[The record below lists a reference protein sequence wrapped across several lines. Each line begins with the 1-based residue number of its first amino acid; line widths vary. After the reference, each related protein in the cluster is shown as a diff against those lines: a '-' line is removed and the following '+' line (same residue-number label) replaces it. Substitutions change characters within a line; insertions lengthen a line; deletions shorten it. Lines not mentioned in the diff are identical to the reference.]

1 MRNYKNN
8 RRKFRSNSFERGLK
22 INQNDNS
29 LNSSLGNVSD
39 FKRKNFSRGNFN
51 SPKLIQKYT
60 DLAREALSTGDK
72 ILYENY
78 MQHAEH
84 FVRLSENH
92 SNSSNNKNGST
103 DNLNDTNIS
112 KISGADS
119 SKKDKDPI
127 QAEEN

>member
-39 FKRKNFSRGNFN
+39 FKRKNYSRGNFN

-84 FVRLSENH
+84 FVRISANFTNGSEK
-92 SNSSNNKNGST
+92 KNGSSQES
-103 DNLNDTNIS
+103 NDTNVS
-112 KISGADS
+112 KIKQDELNQE
-119 SKKDKDPI
+119 DKI
-127 QAEEN
+127 

>member
-39 FKRKNFSRGNFN
+39 FKRKNYSRGNFN

-84 FVRLSENH
+84 FVRISANFTNGSEK
-92 SNSSNNKNGST
+92 KNGSSQET
-103 DNLNDTNIS
+103 KDTNVS
-112 KISGADS
+112 KIKQDELNQE
-119 SKKDKDPI
+119 DKI
-127 QAEEN
+127 

>member
-29 LNSSLGNVSD
+29 LNSALGNVSD
-39 FKRKNFSRGNFN
+39 FKRKNYSRGNFN

-84 FVRLSENH
+84 FVRISANFTNGSEK
-92 SNSSNNKNGST
+92 KNGSSQET
-103 DNLNDTNIS
+103 KDTNVS
-112 KISGADS
+112 KIKQDELNQE
-119 SKKDKDPI
+119 DKI
-127 QAEEN
+127 

>member
-29 LNSSLGNVSD
+29 LNSALGNVSD
-39 FKRKNFSRGNFN
+39 FKRKNYSRGNFN

-84 FVRLSENH
+84 FVRISANFTNGSEK
-92 SNSSNNKNGST
+92 KNGSSQES
-103 DNLNDTNIS
+103 NDTNVS
-112 KISGADS
+112 KIKQDELNQE
-119 SKKDKDPI
+119 DKI
-127 QAEEN
+127 

>member
-8 RRKFRSNSFERGLK
+8 RRKFRNNSFDRGLK

-29 LNSSLGNVSD
+29 LNSALGNVSD

-78 MQHAEH
+78 MQHVEH
-84 FVRLSENH
+84 FVRISANFTNGSEK
-92 SNSSNNKNGST
+92 KNGSSQET
-103 DNLNDTNIS
+103 KDTNVS
-112 KISGADS
+112 KIKQDELNQE
-119 SKKDKDPI
+119 DKI
-127 QAEEN
+127 

>member
-39 FKRKNFSRGNFN
+39 FKRKNYSRGNFN

-78 MQHAEH
+78 MQHVEH
-84 FVRLSENH
+84 FVRISANFTNGSEK
-92 SNSSNNKNGST
+92 KNGSSQET
-103 DNLNDTNIS
+103 KDTNVS
-112 KISGADS
+112 KIKQDELNQE
-119 SKKDKDPI
+119 DKI
-127 QAEEN
+127 